1 MNENTSSFIPTFTPK
16 SRLDFDDDYE
26 YRGYKHDNLAF
37 IKATLMPKI
46 QSAIADF
53 QFTKTLNTKAT
64 QNPTDLTNPYWQ
76 WVVRYDLSA
85 DDIGEIFDLD
95 TYEISPLWCAE
106 RLGQSRTLLD
116 DGREILIGG
125 EWEDGYDPQF
135 AIYNDVIVKHPDGK
149 IEIFGYPRHI
159 FAPTDFHTATLV
171 GDDIWIIGSL
181 GYSEDIDYT
190 QTSVYRLNVHSYK
203 VEKVE
208 TRNSMGWIH
217 NHSAM
222 LKDNQIIVTGGELL
236 KEDSPLT
243 ENIDDWVLNLKT
255 LIWKNI
261 TKKDWQAFFVQRK
274 DKSYLVLNDYQSMQF
289 AKQMN
294 WKEDF
299 EEDYQRFKRNK
310 GIEPNF
316 ELYENLFSP
325 PINHSIDESE
335 QDYRTY
341 TISIDD
347 IKIRYVDTGRNIQ
360 VYIEGVLPP
369 DKLELL
375 QENLRH
381 KLSKLENF
389 ACEVKDLVF

>member
-1 MNENTSSFIPTFTPK
+1 MTENTSSFIPTFTPK

-37 IKATLMPKI
+37 IKATLTPKI

-135 AIYNDVIVKHPDGK
+135 AIYNDVIVKHVNGD

-171 GDDIWIIGSL
+171 GDDIWIIGSA
-181 GYSEDIDYT
+181 GYPDERDFS
-190 QTSVYRLNVHSYK
+190 QTSVYKLNIHTYK
-203 VEKVE
+203 IEKVE
-208 TRNSMGWIH
+208 TRNSMGWVCR
-217 NHSAM
+217 HSATF
-222 LKDNQIIVTGGELL
+222 KDNQIIVTGGEILQA
-236 KEDSPLT
+236 
-243 ENIDDWVLNLKT
+243 ENLPMRENFDDWALNLKT

-261 TKKDWQAFFVQRK
+261 SKKNWQCFYVGRK
-274 DKSYLVLNDYQSMQF
+274 DGNCLLLDDYRTLISYQDKPDNEFYQK
-289 AKQMN
+289 A
-294 WKEDF
+294 F
-299 EEDYQRFKRNK
+299 ETIRQDTGNN
-310 GIEPNF
+310 PNLSVF
-316 ELYENLFSP
+316 SQLYSP
-325 PINHSIDESE
+325 PIDHEIDESE
-335 QDYRTY
+335 QAYDTF
-341 TISIDD
+341 TIFVDA
-347 IKIRYVDTGRNIQ
+347 IKVRYKTDWQYIQ
-360 VYIEGVLPP
+360 VYVEGVLPP
-369 DKLELL
+369 HKLELL
-375 QENLRH
+375 QENLRL
-381 KLSKLENF
+381 KLSKLENYP
-389 ACEVKDLVF
+389 CEVKAL